1 MTLVAAGSLVRHGI
15 VASLLLVAACSNGS
29 SSSEPAP
36 EPLPPSLDGALYLGG
51 GTLKANRDFTVRA
64 VDQGGIERARAESTG
79 NSHFQLHHDGW
90 GTFVGRVEAAV
101 EVQSAWGLQ
110 TVHLRQDLDLVPPAA
125 DGLSSSGP
133 VPRPYCWLGPVSTV
147 ASRYRILNPSV
158 SIAAAERLAAEH
170 LGVVPASATSAEGTA
185 PGDLHTSFGDSHRS
199 PFSWSQFVADAGTMP
214 IDAALDV
221 VVAELGTATPPRNH
235 RKPHPY
241 PALASLVRDGVGGG
255 VGKGGGYPWSES
267 GGKKWLAKGIGEDA
281 HFLGTST
288 LAGTVLAQAGWG
300 QRQDPTAGYL
310 AALEQ
315 LDDDVRALQATAIA
329 SSYEIAWRNTVQSV
343 NPACTRTLAV
353 HNQFATYVTPGV
365 SAPQQAALALRDYSR
380 QSAGG
385 MTQDFT
391 TIRDALVGR
400 ATPNGPLA
408 SIFAA
413 HLMLDRCGISTPRAD
428 LLYLEMRTN
437 AWLEQ
442 LQQVQDYYLG
452 CLFLS
457 MNLQM
462 EYANLDPYTFPMV
475 GGTGNSMAARINL
488 LSLLAYGDSLATPPT
503 PGFFAD
509 VVAAGQLAPPP
520 TIGHD
525 DILIDCVAAN
535 GARPTLWSQQLLPG
549 SSSMANN
556 LNTVGGFA
564 LGPWPAGSFRL
575 PSAAEVAELRIR
587 AIASA
592 GNVLDGLR
600 KLGFQN
606 VPNPSANQ
614 AAYVIAVDVPYNT
627 DRYWLVDLVSG
638 DYASNSYGEILYTPN
653 NNGLPACQVLLCR
666 SAPSPEED
674 PGTAIH
680 CATPLALLGE
690 GPDSFAAS
698 YPALDMWNQNTL
710 PDQAV
715 STVVPATD
723 PTAGFLMRSRIVWQ
737 FDPPTAPIRVLNGL
751 DDVANPPVP
760 PALPTPFVQYLAPVV
775 TPVPDPSTVTL
786 VGQLY
791 TGYQGAPGS
800 VGNLRAAPMTLRVPL
815 TTLQLQPGMPPNSP
829 AVLSS
834 VLAIPRG
841 IVFTNP
847 SATPYVDCYATGY
860 FKDSTVWPAQ
870 AFDLTRP
877 TTIAS
882 APVSV
887 TWSVTSPSG
896 LARFSTGTPNRLLLS
911 PAQGVETMTI
921 TVTAT
926 HAGVTVSDTATCYTN
941 F

>member
-51 GTLKANRDFTVRA
+51 GALKANRDFTVRA
-64 VDQGGIERARAESTG
+64 VDQGGIEWTRAESTG
-79 NSHFQLHHDGW
+79 NRHFQLHHDGW

-101 EVQSAWGLQ
+101 EVQAPWGLQ
-110 TVHLRQDLDLVPPAA
+110 IVHLARDLDLRPPAA
-125 DGLSSSGP
+125 DGVSAA
-133 VPRPYCWLGPVSTV
+133 RPFCWLGPVSTI
-147 ASRYRILNPSV
+147 ASRYRILHPGV
-158 SIAAAERLAAEH
+158 VIGEAERMAAEH
-170 LGVVPASATSAEGTA
+170 LGVVPPAATAA
-185 PGDLHTSFGDSHRS
+185 DAQLDHDPHTSFGDSHRS
-199 PFSWSQFVADAGTMP
+199 SFSWSQFVADAGTMP
-214 IDAALDV
+214 LDAALDV
-221 VVAELGTATPPRNH
+221 VVAELGTSTPPRNH

-241 PALASLVRDGVGGG
+241 PALASLLRDGVGSG
-255 VGKGGGYPWSES
+255 VGKGGGYPWSEK
-267 GGKKWLAKGIGEDA
+267 GGKKWLAEGIGEDA
-281 HFLGTST
+281 HYLGTST
-288 LAGTVLAQAGWG
+288 LAGTLLAQLGWG
-300 QRQDPTAGYL
+300 QRSDPTAGYL

-315 LDDDVRALQATAIA
+315 LDDDVRALQSAAIA

-343 NPACTRTLAV
+343 NPACTRILAA
-353 HNQFATYVTPGV
+353 HNLFATYVTPGV
-365 SAPQQAALALRDYSR
+365 MAPRQAALVLRDYSQ

-408 SIFAA
+408 SIYAA
-413 HLMLDRCGISTPRAD
+413 HLMLENCGLQNPIAG
-428 LLYLEMRTN
+428 LLYLELRTN

-462 EYANLDPYTFPMV
+462 EYANLDPFTFPMV

-488 LSLLAYGDSLATPPT
+488 VSLLAYGNNLATPPT

-509 VVAAGQLAPPP
+509 VVAAQQLTPPP

-525 DILIDCVAAN
+525 DILVDSVAAN
-535 GARPTLWSQQLLPG
+535 GARPTFWVQTLLPG
-549 SSSMANN
+549 SSSMPNN

-564 LGPWPAGSFRL
+564 LGPWRTGSFRL
-575 PSAAEVAELRIR
+575 PSTAEVLNLRDR
-587 AIASA
+587 ALVAS
-592 GNVLDGLR
+592 GGDVLDGLR

-606 VPNPSANQ
+606 VPNVAANQ
-614 AAYVIAVDVPYNT
+614 AAYVIAVDAPT
-627 DRYWLVDLVSG
+627 FLDRYWLVDLKSG
-638 DYASNSYGEILYTPN
+638 DFAQNSYGDILYTSTQTN
-653 NNGLPACQVLLCR
+653 LPACSLLLCR
-666 SAPSPEED
+666 SAPSLDED

-680 CATPLALLGE
+680 CATPVALLGV
-690 GPDSFAAS
+690 GPESFAVS
-698 YPALDMWNQNTL
+698 YPTLDAWNQTSP
-710 PDQAV
+710 PDQVV

-737 FDPPTAPIRVLNGL
+737 FDPPTAPFRVLNGL

-760 PALPTPFVQYLAPVV
+760 PALAAPFVQYLAPVV

-791 TGYQGAPGS
+791 TGYQGQPGS
-800 VGNLRAAPMTLRVPL
+800 IGNVRAAPMTLRVPL
-815 TTLQLQPGMPPNSP
+815 ATLQQQPGMPPSIGP
-829 AVLSS
+829 TLSS
-834 VLAIPRG
+834 VLAIPRSF
-841 IVFTNP
+841 VFSNP

-860 FKDSTVWPAQ
+860 FKDSTGWPAQ
-870 AFDLTRP
+870 VFDLTRP

-887 TWSVTSPSG
+887 AWSVTSPSG
-896 LARFSTGTPNRLLLS
+896 LAQFSTVAPNRLVLNA
-911 PAQGVETMTI
+911 AQGVEAMTI
-921 TVTAT
+921 TVTVT